1 MRLSYYYVKTR
12 LVDIVELC
20 WLKKKIVEQICQVLI
35 VDLDY
40 LFSWALLVETKL
52 IATNMLL

>member
-52 IATNMLL
+52 ITTNMLL